1 MRNIILF
8 LLLLP
13 LMAYGQTYKHIGVED
28 GLSNRRIYN
37 IQKDHQGY
45 MWFLTNEG
53 MDRYNG
59 KDIKHYKLI
68 EENKQLSSEYISDGY
83 MLIKKAGYGSLEKKD
98 VFSSMKKSMIVL
110 QWSISHRKSLM
121 PSVTVIWTV
130 TTIYGYAAK
139 ILFCCIILRLLRL
152 CGFLICWKIILR

>member
-1 MRNIILF
+1 
-8 LLLLP
+8 
-13 LMAYGQTYKHIGVED
+13 
-28 GLSNRRIYN
+28 
-37 IQKDHQGY
+37 
-45 MWFLTNEG
+45 
-53 MDRYNG
+53 
-59 KDIKHYKLI
+59 
-68 EENKQLSSEYISDGY
+68 

-139 ILFCCIILRLLRL
+139 ILFCCIILRLRL